1 MCHRGQILAAK
12 DVVTKIP
19 DEFNVS
25 TDEVNAIV
33 TVLRLLSRMLDVTTS
48 H

>member
-1 MCHRGQILAAK
+1 MCQRSQILAAT

-19 DEFNVS
+19 DEVS
-25 TDEVNAIV
+25 VTPDEVNAIV
-33 TVLRLLSRMLDVTTS
+33 TVLRLLTRMLDAAP